1 MFQVGDA
8 VVHPAQGA
16 GVVTDIEELRRRG
29 QDRSYYRIELTSPPR
44 TSVMVPVSDADERG
58 VREALSGSR
67 LKRVW
72 RVLAGVPQSLPD
84 DFKTRRAAL
93 IGKLSSGK
101 ARQVAEVLRDL
112 AWRRRN
118 ENGLTTTERRLYRK
132 GMDILAGEI
141 AAAKGIDLE
150 AVRLR
155 VGNRISDD
163 LTEYRDSDEDQL

>member
-44 TSVMVPVSDADERG
+44 TSVMVPVDDAEERG
-58 VREALSGSR
+58 VREAISGSG

-72 RVLAGVPQSLPD
+72 RVLTGSPQMLPD
-84 DFKTRRAAL
+84 DFATRRAA
-93 IGKLSSGK
+93 IKGKLSSGK
-101 ARQVAEVLRDL
+101 IRRVAEALRDL
-112 AWRRRN
+112 AWRRRQ
-118 ENGLTTTERRLYRK
+118 EGSLTTTERRLYRK

-141 AAAKGIDLE
+141 AAAKGVDLE
-150 AVRLR
+150 DVKLQ
-155 VGNRISDD
+155 VGRQIGEGFNQIQSSDGN
-163 LTEYRDSDEDQL
+163 